1 MIPGNIFHLVRN
13 CPVEISV
20 AVSVEIF
27 AILDIL
33 RDAVCKPISP
43 PANCS
48 GRSNA
53 SVVMQVNPPHTHLL
67 LIDEDAAARRL
78 VAHWLRKDGFL
89 VTEAGSGEAG
99 LRLFAA
105 GYFHLVL
112 MDVMMEGGN
121 GFDVC
126 RAIRAS
132 IAGATIPILLLT
144 SLEDPQSI
152 ERGFSAG
159 ATDFISKPV
168 NLTLLSYRIRHA
180 VHGRVV
186 IAGEYCEDASLAR
199 AQDMAGIGHWKSDAD
214 GAVTCSRRL
223 ADLLGIASCTRAPTD
238 LRALTARVAPCDRE
252 RVERARSNLAAHG
265 IAYELQFQVMRDDG
279 QVRDLFEHAT
289 PVTDEH
295 GRGVGMEGI
304 VRDVTEQARTRQTIH
319 RLANVDAVTGL
330 PNHDYFDTLIA
341 PLFARAGLEGGHCNL
356 LHISLDRFTSI
367 SEAMGRVQA
376 DCVLAMVAQ
385 RLSILCGLRV
395 KPSRDAALSRDAVLA
410 RIGPS
415 SFACCLIGFYSLDE
429 LRDMSHRIL
438 AGLSDALPT
447 ATHDLSLSASIGI
460 ASAPGSATTPGSL
473 AHCAAQAAAAV
484 GRCGGGHYRFFNET
498 MNTLATE
505 RLQIES
511 DLRRAIVNRELRL
524 HFQPLVDA
532 AAQTLTGAEALIR
545 WQHPLRGLLGAEVFL
560 GIAEQSGLMGA
571 LTDWVLAEACRSLCN
586 WQQAGLRSLP
596 LSINLP
602 TTSLLDSGLVGKLDA
617 LLRQYHLSPDS
628 LKLEMT
634 ETLLMQDVDTSVAVL
649 EKLRARGFSLS
660 IDDFG
665 TGYSSLGYLRRLPVH
680 ELKIDRTFI
689 TNAARGGPDAVLAKT
704 IIVLGREF
712 GLRAVAEGVETTA
725 QSDFFTAHGCVHQQ
739 GYLFSRPVP
748 GAAYGCLLADSRSL
762 FTAASTLEAV

>member
-1 MIPGNIFHLVRN
+1 
-13 CPVEISV
+13 
-20 AVSVEIF
+20 
-27 AILDIL
+27 
-33 RDAVCKPISP
+33 
-43 PANCS
+43 
-48 GRSNA
+48 
-53 SVVMQVNPPHTHLL
+53 MQVNPPHTHLL
-67 LIDEDAAARRL
+67 LIDEDAAVRSL
-78 VAHWLRKDGFL
+78 VACWLRKDGFL

-99 LRLFAA
+99 LRMFAA
-105 GYFHLVL
+105 GCFHLVL
-112 MDVMMEGGN
+112 MDVMMEGRS

-126 RAIRAS
+126 RAIHAC
-132 IAGATIPILLLT
+132 IAGAAIPILLLT

-152 ERGFSAG
+152 ECGFSAG

-168 NLTLLSYRIRHA
+168 NLTLLSYRVRHA
-180 VHGRVV
+180 VLGRTV
-186 IAGEYCEDASLAR
+186 IAGEHREDASLAR
-199 AQDMAGIGHWKSDAD
+199 VQDMAGIGHWKSGA
-214 GAVTCSRRL
+214 GSAVTCSRRL
-223 ADLLGIASCTRAPTD
+223 AHLLGIASCAQAPTD

-252 RVERARSNLAAHG
+252 RVARARSSLAEHG
-265 IAYELQFQVMRDDG
+265 IGYELQFQVMRDDG
-279 QVRDLFEHAT
+279 QVADLFEHAT

-295 GRGVGMEGI
+295 GRCVGMEGV

-341 PLFARAGLEGGHCNL
+341 PLFARAGLEGSDCNL

-395 KPSRDAALSRDAVLA
+395 KPSRDAAFSHDAVLA

-415 SFACCLIGFYSLDE
+415 SFACCLIGFYSLDD

-460 ASAPGSATTPGSL
+460 ACAPGSAATPGNL
-473 AHCAAQAAAAV
+473 AHCAAQAAAAA

-532 AAQTLTGAEALIR
+532 AARTLTGAEALIR

-560 GIAEQSGLMGA
+560 GVAEQSGLMGA
-571 LTDWVLAEACRSLCN
+571 LTDWVLAEACRSLRD

-634 ETLLMQDVDTSVAVL
+634 ETLLMQDVDASVAVL

-725 QSDFFTAHGCVHQQ
+725 QSDFFTAHGCIHQQ
-739 GYLFSRPVP
+739 GYLFSRPVS
-748 GAAYGCLLADSRSL
+748 GAAYGGLLADSRSL
-762 FTAASTLEAV
+762 FCAVPNLEVI